1 MLWFM
6 YFWLYSFLGF
16 LLETG
21 YSFVTTGG
29 FVTKKCFIFS
39 LLCPVYGIGAL
50 SIIGTTYKF
59 RKNYFYVFIIGALV
73 ATMVEYFVDFAY
85 EMLFGM
91 HIWNYSGLPYNLNG
105 RVCLLFTF
113 FWGILSVVLVRY
125 IHPVIEKY
133 TPCISNRMC
142 ILICIFF
149 IFDSICSSIVLK
161 EYSCKEALSLQWLV
175 QNT

>member
-1 MLWFM
+1 MLLFM
-6 YFWLYSFLGF
+6 YFWLYSFIGF
-16 LLETG
+16 ILETV
-21 YSFVTTGG
+21 YSFITTGG
-29 FVTKKCFIFS
+29 FVAKKCFVFS

-50 SIIGTTYKF
+50 SILGTTYKF
-59 RKNYFYVFIIGALV
+59 RKNYLLIFIFGALV
-73 ATMVEYFVDFAY
+73 ATIVEYFVHFAY

-91 HIWNYSGLPYNLNG
+91 HIWNYSGLPYNING

-133 TPCISNRMC
+133 TPLVSERMC
-142 ILICIFF
+142 ILISVFF
-149 IFDSICSSIVLK
+149 LIDLVFSSFVLK